1 MQKLFLIVGLIFF
14 STQMF
19 SQNNLSGMVTTPE
32 GELLA
37 GASVL
42 VNPGN
47 HGTVTNEKG
56 EFKLSNIQQQQV
68 TLTVSFL
75 GYENRQQ
82 SIDLSETGFIKVT
95 MTPRSHLTEEV
106 VVTAYRAGNK
116 SPVAHTDLGR
126 EELQEAGAGN
136 DIPSLLKLT
145 PSLITTSESGTGLGY
160 TAFRIRGTD
169 PTRINVTMNGV
180 PVNDAESQ
188 GVFWANMPDFASSV
202 ENVQIQR
209 GVGTSTQGS
218 AAFGASVNFQTTTS
232 EPRAYAELSSTAGS
246 FNTLKNSLRMGTGMI
261 NDRFS
266 FEGRYS
272 RLKSDGYIHNAFSDH
287 QSLYLSGTMHFDH
300 SFLKMIVLHGDQET
314 GISWWGVPQELLET
328 NRKYNPAGV
337 YTDESGQEQYYE
349 DQTDNYKQ
357 THSQLFYSVAPS
369 DRLHFT
375 AALHYTRGDGY
386 YEQYK
391 EDEAFADYAL
401 SNINIENA
409 GIESTDLIRRKWMGN
424 DFYGVTLSGN
434 ASLLP
439 GLDFT
444 FGGGW
449 SRYDGNHFGRLIW
462 MRYAGN
468 TEKEHTWYY
477 NNGLKTESNV
487 FSKLNWQ
494 ISPAIRAF
502 ADLQYRNINYE
513 MSGEDDDLMSL
524 TQEHDFSFINPKAGF
539 YFTPN
544 QQNSLYI
551 FAGISNREPTRTN
564 FKDAKNDPNA
574 TPKAERLMDIE
585 LGHTFQSAVFSSG
598 INLFYMHYND
608 QLVPTGE
615 KSSVGYDIMTNV
627 ENSYRAG
634 VELMAAI
641 QPASWLNWD
650 INVTLSRNIISD
662 YVETAENSF
671 PVMVN
676 GEILMEDGEQV
687 WDSEIITKEHGDT
700 QIAYS
705 PPITGSSNLTF
716 EPLKDFSISVL
727 SKYVGEQYFDNTES
741 EARKLD
747 AYFVND
753 LKFGWSLFPKSFK
766 QLDLQL
772 TIHNVLD
779 HEYESNAY
787 GGNWY
792 EQGDEKTWA
801 YYYPM
806 AGRYFMGQVVI
817 KF

>member
-1 MQKLFLIVGLIFF
+1 MQKLLFVLGLIFLV
-14 STQMF
+14 SPVF
-19 SQNNLSGMVTTPE
+19 SQHQLTGVVTTGD
-32 GELLA
+32 GEPLA
-37 GASVL
+37 GASVA

-47 HGTVTNEKG
+47 RGTTTTDNGTFSFSIINDEMVK
-56 EFKLSNIQQQQV
+56 
-68 TLTVSFL
+68 LTVSFL
-75 GYENRQQ
+75 GYETWQQ
-82 SIDLSETGFIKVT
+82 NISPANTSSIQVRMVPK
-95 MTPRSHLTEEV
+95 SHLKEEV
-106 VVTAYRAGNK
+106 IVTAYRVGSK
-116 SPVAHTDLGR
+116 TPVAHTNLGR
-126 EELQEAGAGN
+126 EDLQQAGAGN
-136 DIPSLLKLT
+136 DIPSMLKLT
-145 PSLITTSESGTGLGY
+145 PSLISTSESGTGLGY

-169 PTRINVTMNGV
+169 ATRINVTMNGV
-180 PVNDAESQ
+180 PVNDSESQ
-188 GVFWANMPDFASSV
+188 GVFWANMPDFANSV

-209 GVGTSTQGS
+209 GVGTSTQGP
-218 AAFGASVNFQTTTS
+218 AAFGATVNFQTTTS
-232 EPRAYAELSSTAGS
+232 EPQAYAELSSTAGS

-287 QSLYLSGTMHFDH
+287 QSLYLGGTLHFDH
-300 SFLKMIVLHGDQET
+300 SFLKMILLHGDQET
-314 GISWWGVPQELLET
+314 GISWWGVPQERLET
-328 NRKYNPAGV
+328 DRKYNPAGV
-337 YTDESGQEQYYE
+337 YTDEFGVEQYYE

-369 DRLHFT
+369 DRLYFT

-391 EDEAFADYAL
+391 EDEALADYAL
-401 SNINIENA
+401 PNLAIGDQTVET
-409 GIESTDLIRRKWMGN
+409 TDLIRRKWMGN
-424 DFYGVTLSGN
+424 DFYGATLSGN

-439 GLDFT
+439 GLEFT

-449 SRYDGNHFGRLIW
+449 NQYDGNHFGRIIW

-468 TEKEHTWYY
+468 TEKEHNWYY
-477 NNGLKTESNV
+477 NNGLKTDYNL
-487 FSKLNWQ
+487 FSKLNLQ
-494 ISPAIRAF
+494 VSPAIRAF

-513 MSGEDDDLMSL
+513 MSGNDDDLLSL
-524 TQEHDFSFINPKAGF
+524 AQEHDFSFINPKAGF
-539 YFTPN
+539 YLTPDEKN
-544 QQNSLYI
+544 NIYV

-574 TPKAERLMDIE
+574 IPKAEMLIDIE
-585 LGHTFQSAVFSSG
+585 LGHTFHSTIFSSG
-598 INLFYMHYND
+598 LNLYYMHYDD

-627 ENSYRAG
+627 EKSYRAG
-634 VELMAAI
+634 VELMAAVK
-641 QPASWLNWD
+641 PVSWLSWD
-650 INVTLSRNIISD
+650 VNLTLSRNIINGF
-662 YVETAENSF
+662 VETAVNYDENW
-671 PVMVN
+671 
-676 GEILMEDGEQV
+676 EEET
-687 WDSEIITKEHGDT
+687 ITKNHGDT

-705 PPITGSSNLTF
+705 PSISGSSNLSV
-716 EPLKDFSISVL
+716 EPARNFKVSLA

-747 AYFVND
+747 AYLVND
-753 LKFGWSLFPKSFK
+753 LQFGWSLFPKSLK
-766 QLDLQL
+766 QIDLQL

-792 EQGDEKTWA
+792 EQGKEETWA

-806 AGRYFMGQVVI
+806 AGRYFMGQIVI

>member
-1 MQKLFLIVGLIFF
+1 MQKLFLIVGLVFF
-14 STQMF
+14 SIQMF
-19 SQNNLSGMVTTPE
+19 SQNNLSGVVTNPE
-32 GELLA
+32 GETLA
-37 GASVL
+37 GASIL
-42 VNPGN
+42 LKPGN
-47 HGTVTNEKG
+47 RGTVANQDG
-56 EFKLSNIQQQQV
+56 EFSFRNISKKKV
-68 TLTVSFL
+68 ELTVSFL
-75 GYENRQQ
+75 GFEHRKQ
-82 SIDLSETGFIKVT
+82 SIDLSETSYIEVT

-116 SPVAHTDLGR
+116 TPVAHSDLGR
-126 EELQEAGAGN
+126 EELQKAGAGN

-188 GVFWANMPDFASSV
+188 GVFWANMPDFAKSV

-232 EPRAYAELSSTAGS
+232 EPQSYAELASAAGS

-261 NDRFS
+261 NDKFS

-272 RLKSDGYIHNAFSDH
+272 RLKSDGYIQNAFSDH
-287 QSLYLSGTMHFDH
+287 QSLYFSGTMHLDH
-300 SFLKMIVLHGDQET
+300 SFLKMIVLHGDQQT

-337 YTDESGQEQYYE
+337 YTDEFGNEQYYE

-357 THSQLFYSVAPS
+357 THTQLFYSVAPS
-369 DRLHFT
+369 DRLYFT

-391 EDEAFADYAL
+391 EDEALAGYAL
-401 SNINIENA
+401 PNIIIGDA
-409 GIESTDLIRRKWMGN
+409 VIDTTDLIRRKWMGN
-424 DFYGVTLSGN
+424 DFYGATLSGN
-434 ASLLP
+434 ASLMP
-439 GLDFT
+439 GLEFT

-449 SRYDGNHFGRLIW
+449 NQYDGNHFGRLIW
-462 MRYAGN
+462 MRDAGN
-468 TEKEHTWYY
+468 TEKGHEWYY
-477 NNGLKTESNV
+477 NNGLKTDHNL
-487 FSKLNWQ
+487 FAKINWQ
-494 ISPAIRAF
+494 VSPAIRAF
-502 ADLQYRNINYE
+502 ADLQYRGIKYD
-513 MSGEDDDLMSL
+513 MTGEDDDLISL
-524 TQEHDFSFINPKAGF
+524 AQEHDFSFINPKAGL
-539 YFTPN
+539 YFTPDEK
-544 QQNSLYI
+544 NSLYL

-564 FKDAKNDPNA
+564 FKDARNDPAA
-574 TPKAERLMDIE
+574 TPKAEQLMDFE
-585 LGHTFQSAVFSSG
+585 LGHTFQSEIFSSG
-598 INLFYMHYND
+598 VNFYYMNYKD
-608 QLVPTGE
+608 QLIPTGE

-634 VELMAAI
+634 VELMATVK
-641 QPASWLNWD
+641 PASWLNWD
-650 INVTLSRNIISD
+650 VNLTLSRNIIED
-662 YVETAENSF
+662 YMETATNYDENWA
-671 PVMVN
+671 
-676 GEILMEDGEQV
+676 EETT
-687 WDSEIITKEHGDT
+687 TKNLGDT

-705 PPITGSSNLTF
+705 PSVTGSSRLSV
-716 EPLKDFSISVL
+716 EALKNFKISL
-727 SKYVGEQYFDNTES
+727 SSKFVGEQYFDNTES

-753 LKFGWSLFPKSFK
+753 LQFGWSLFPKSFK
-766 QLDLQL
+766 QMDLQL